1 MTKLSGSAH
10 AVHTRGQWQ
19 GLARHGAARSIARA
33 ALLGVLALSSAVQ
46 ADWAT
51 ITPQELARSA
61 EIIVTGEYLGQ
72 QNQVQLPGAAQKLNI
87 GVVRV
92 EQWFKAP
99 KVDGDANNSLPPV
112 VLVVAPL
119 PRANGAV
126 SSVDVPLKTGQR
138 GLWYLRKQGEG
149 LYRVDRPDRFVN
161 ADSAAASAHLK
172 LLQPL
177 PSASAVTK

>member
-1 MTKLSGSAH
+1 MPGPAH
-10 AVHTRGQWQ
+10 AAKTRSRWPQ
-19 GLARHGAARSIARA
+19 LARHGAVVALSRA
-33 ALLGVLALSSAVQ
+33 ALLGLLGLSSAVQ

-72 QNQVQLPGAAQKLNI
+72 QNQVQLPGAAQALNI
-87 GVVRV
+87 GVIRV

-99 KVDGDANNSLPPV
+99 QAEGDANHSLPAV
-112 VLVVAPL
+112 LLVVAPL

-126 SSVDVPLKTGQR
+126 SSVDVPLKAGQR

-149 LYRVDRPDRFVN
+149 LYKIDRPDRFVS
-161 ADSAAASAHLK
+161 ADSASAATHLK

-177 PSASAVTK
+177 ASTAAQK